1 MSNIIKIKRG
11 AGKPANGVLKAGELG
26 FDTTNKDLYIGT
38 DDTDS
43 SVAEKIGL
51 GSNSTDFAKLS
62 GGYGRGTT
70 ASSSGASIID
80 SPADGVVYKASSDA
94 IGIMKILLPQDFN
107 GSMIKFDVDILS
119 HNKQLIETISFGGQ
133 IYKNANTGAYNWSY
147 RSYDIKG
154 SSVNHAMLNL
164 PINFGR
170 HNGRAAVSIGKI
182 DTEWG
187 YNVVAIKNII
197 VYYKGYSTDY
207 WSRGWQII
215 IDANPLSEILNTHEN
230 PLSRNR
236 ENLGFTYSTDIPTA
250 VPETGEGSV
259 CFVIDNGAPLPI
271 EEDGTGAITGHEALV
286 NLGAID
292 YVVEQG
298 KSGIWT
304 YRKWNSGIAECWGK
318 QDDLQITDGYAMF
331 NSFPSGLFIDNNAEC
346 VNASAWYGI
355 SNNRMARKL
364 HITATTQNYV
374 YLRNYDG
381 SLPTG
386 TFAVMIDAKG
396 RWK

>member
-1 MSNIIKIKRG
+1 MANINQIKVG
-11 AGKPANGVLKAGELG
+11 N
-26 FDTTNKDLYIGT
+26 TTYDIEAKH
-38 DDTDS
+38 
-43 SVAEKIGL
+43 VAA
-51 GSNSTDFAKLS
+51 TDFAKFS

-70 ASSSGASIID
+70 TSSSGASVID
-80 SPADGVVYKASSDA
+80 SPADGVVCKASSSA

-107 GSMIKFDVDILS
+107 GSMIKFDVDIFS
-119 HNKQLIETISFGGQ
+119 YSKQLIETISFGGQ
-133 IYKNANTGAYNWSY
+133 IYKNADTGAYSWSY

-154 SSVNHAMLNL
+154 SSRNHDMINL

-170 HNGRAAVSIGKI
+170 HNDKAAVSIGKV

-197 VYYKGYSTDY
+197 VCYRGYSTNY
-207 WSRGWQII
+207 WSKGWEII
-215 IDANPLSEILNTHEN
+215 IDANPLSEILNIHEN

-236 ENLGFTYSTDIPTA
+236 ENLGLAYSETVPTT

-259 CFVIDNGAPLPI
+259 CFVIDDGTPLPI
-271 EEDGTGAITGHEALV
+271 EGGGTGAMTVEGVHA
-286 NLGAID
+286 NLGVAD

-298 KSGIWT
+298 TSGIWT
-304 YRKWNSGIAECWGK
+304 YRKWNSGIAECWGR
-318 QDDLQITDGYAMF
+318 QDNLKITDGYTVF
-331 NSFPSGLFIDNNAEC
+331 DNYPSNLFINNNAEC
-346 VNASAWYGI
+346 VNANAWYGD
-355 SNNRMARKL
+355 NDNRMARKL
-364 HITATTQNYV
+364 HITATPQNYV

-386 TFAVMIDAKG
+386 TFAIMVDAKG